1 MKDRLIDL
9 DPIKDKEIELQSL
22 VNVCGKPEL
31 VHSIRLLSMYIAL
44 YKKTFGDLPPASFE
58 KILTSDTVDADTAR
72 IFENGMLEAISILD
86 MVLQSQESTE
96 NHKHTGVTIN

>member
-1 MKDRLIDL
+1 MKNRLFDL
-9 DPIKDKEIELQSL
+9 DQIKDKEIELQSL

-58 KILTSDTVDADTAR
+58 KILTSDSVDADTAR
-72 IFENGMLEAISILD
+72 IFENGMLEAITILD
-86 MVLQSQESTE
+86 MVLQSQGTAE
-96 NHKHTGVTIN
+96 NYKYAGVTIN

>member
-1 MKDRLIDL
+1 MKNRLFDL
-9 DPIKDKEIELQSL
+9 DHIKDKEIELQSL

-58 KILTSDTVDADTAR
+58 KILTSDSVDADTAR
-72 IFENGMLEAISILD
+72 IFENGMLEAITILD
-86 MVLQSQESTE
+86 MVLQSQGPTE
-96 NHKHTGVTIN
+96 NYQYAGVTIN